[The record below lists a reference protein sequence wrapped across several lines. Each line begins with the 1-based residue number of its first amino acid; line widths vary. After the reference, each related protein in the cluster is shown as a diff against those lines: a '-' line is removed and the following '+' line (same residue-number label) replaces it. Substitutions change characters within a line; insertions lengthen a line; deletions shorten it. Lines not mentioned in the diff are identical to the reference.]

1 MNDTGQQE
9 QKICIMYNKN
19 KMHLKR
25 VSLPWSNK
33 RNPAN
38 IACSESLLVTLEKTC
53 SKLTIKTLERCH

>member
-1 MNDTGQQE
+1 
-9 QKICIMYNKN
+9 MYNKN